1 MPLGTITLGAGA
13 TRLTT
18 GPQRAMQIRFW
29 QGASPSFVG
38 DSSTVTAG
46 PTGTGIPVKA
56 ASATVDPLMI
66 GPFTSGAINLNQWYA
81 IGTAADV
88 VHYQYDPEE

>member
-1 MPLGTITLGAGA
+1 MPIGTITLGAGA

-29 QGASPSFVG
+29 QGTSVSFVA
-38 DSSTVTAG
+38 DSPAVTI
-46 PTGTGIPVKA
+46 TTGIPVKA

>member
-1 MPLGTITLGAGA
+1 MPLGTITLGSGA

-29 QGASPSFVG
+29 QGASVSFVG
-38 DSSTVTAG
+38 DSSTVST
-46 PTGTGIPVKA
+46 TTGIPVKA
-56 ASATVDPLMI
+56 ASATVDPTMI

-81 IGTAADV
+81 IGTNGDV

>member
-29 QGASPSFVG
+29 QGASVSYVG
-38 DSSTVTAG
+38 DSSTVTA
-46 PTGTGIPVKA
+46 TTGIPVKV
-56 ASATVDPLMI
+56 ASATADPTII
-66 GPFTSGAINLNQWYA
+66 GPFTSGAINLSNWYA

>member
-29 QGASPSFVG
+29 QGASVSFVG
-38 DSSTVTAG
+38 DSPTVSTS
-46 PTGTGIPVKA
+46 TGIPVKA
-56 ASATVDPLMI
+56 ATASVDPLVI
-66 GPFTSGAINLNQWYA
+66 GPFTSGAIDLNQWYA
-81 IGTAADV
+81 IGTNADV
-88 VHYQYDPEE
+88 VHYQYTPEE

>member
-1 MPLGTITLGAGA
+1 MPLGTITLGAGP

-29 QGASPSFVG
+29 QGTSVSFVG
-38 DSSTVTAG
+38 DSSTVSAT
-46 PTGTGIPVKA
+46 TGIPVKA
-56 ASATVDPLMI
+56 ASATVDPTII
-66 GPFTSGAINLNQWYA
+66 GPFTSGAINLSNWYA
-81 IGTAADV
+81 VGTNADV

>member
-1 MPLGTITLGAGA
+1 MPIGTITLGAGA

-29 QGASPSFVG
+29 QGASVSFVA
-38 DSSTVTAG
+38 DSAAVT
-46 PTGTGIPVKA
+46 TTTGIPVKA